1 MKTFQRSRRMHPIHW
16 KHSFVPGHSLQIF
29 LFCHNKLT
37 GHNLA
42 KGGSMSGFCSLSNYH
57 RPLIMPVHRN
67 RPNVRMPWTYRRL
80 GYQSIISHHIT
91 SNQLSSY
98 YHILAI
104 ESHFNIRWTK
114 YDKMMFTA
122 CSWQLWQ
129 RNRLGTRRRS
139 SRSLYTR
146 LGPSRSWRLGR
157 RPAWTT
163 TSQPSK

>member
-1 MKTFQRSRRMHPIHW
+1 MHW
-16 KHSFVPGHSLQIF
+16 KHSFVPGH
-29 LFCHNKLT
+29 HKLT

-67 RPNVRMPWTYRRL
+67 CPNVRMPCMYRRL

-91 SNQLSSY
+91 SYQLSSY

-104 ESHFNIRWTK
+104 ESHFNIWWTK

-122 CSWQLWQ
+122 CSWQPWQ
-129 RNRLGTRRRS
+129 RARHKKEKQQKPLHTPRTKPLLTPWEKAGLNHNLQRIH
-139 SRSLYTR
+139 
-146 LGPSRSWRLGR
+146 
-157 RPAWTT
+157 
-163 TSQPSK
+163 